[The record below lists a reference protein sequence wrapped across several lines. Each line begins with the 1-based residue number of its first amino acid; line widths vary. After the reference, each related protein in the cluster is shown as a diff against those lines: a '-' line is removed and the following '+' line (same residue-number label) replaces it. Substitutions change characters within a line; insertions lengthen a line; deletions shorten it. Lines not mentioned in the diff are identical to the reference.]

1 MNLVKIMYYEEVFQQ
16 EWYLPLFV
24 TTTRI
29 YLKTK
34 CY

>member
-1 MNLVKIMYYEEVFQQ
+1 MNLVKIMYYAEVFQQ

-24 TTTRI
+24 ATRI